1 MEQVKDL
8 NTFSSIAFFHLSQP
22 QAPVSSGWHIHCQKL
37 LCKWSSSLHN
47 GRPRWHSCWTLS
59 CSCSGCC
66 VPCCRRP
73 PQCSVEPPQRD
84 PTCWGEHL
92 SCSQLR
98 FEDSWEYRV
107 LETCKKKNPR
117 MKLLRIISFLKTFA
131 FATYERQLKI
141 ASWNNIVACNTTDT
155 RHCQQLYKAA
165 VSDFKKFHQRA
176 LTWWATVRELCWATQ
191 LSNHLCFKLSCSCS
205 NRL

>member
-1 MEQVKDL
+1 MTGVFVLHTEYYLKYILLIIQYFSLVLDDFMEQVKDL

-66 VPCCRRP
+66 VPCCHRP

-107 LETCKKKNPR
+107 LETCKKKIQGWSY
-117 MKLLRIISFLKTFA
+117 LGL
-131 FATYERQLKI
+131 
-141 ASWNNIVACNTTDT
+141 
-155 RHCQQLYKAA
+155 
-165 VSDFKKFHQRA
+165 FH
-176 LTWWATVRELCWATQ
+176 
-191 LSNHLCFKLSCSCS
+191 S
-205 NRL
+205 

>member
-1 MEQVKDL
+1 MVERRSVWQHLSWMLCDVLLDPYFSYMFAFYNFAFLIVHTVVLPCWSTLDKWRLSMVGERSHLCGSKYYL

-84 PTCWGEHL
+84 PTCWGEYL

-107 LETCKKKNPR
+107 LETCKKK
-117 MKLLRIISFLKTFA
+117 KSKDEVT
-131 FATYERQLKI
+131 
-141 ASWNNIVACNTTDT
+141 
-155 RHCQQLYKAA
+155 
-165 VSDFKKFHQRA
+165 
-176 LTWWATVRELCWATQ
+176 
-191 LSNHLCFKLSCSCS
+191 
-205 NRL
+205 